1 MTPLRAKFIRGLAIR
16 GRAVRTQQAYTSFV
30 AELARFYRRSPDL
43 ISYEEVTVWLEHLI
57 HQRHLAPSSVN
68 IAVNAVR
75 FLYGTTLGRDTA
87 ALLAAIPHMKRHTRR
102 AEVYARSEV
111 EAILTAPAQPRDRA
125 FLMTVYAGG
134 LRLTEATRLKVT
146 DIDRARRQLR
156 VRHGKGAK
164 ERVLPLSARLL
175 AELEHYWR
183 KQRAGRP
190 GHDCPWLFLGQRAG
204 EPMNRSTGQNI
215 YYRAVKKSGLRR
227 KGGIHVLRHSFAT
240 HCIEAGLELTVVQR
254 WLGHSSLLTTA
265 RYLHVTAA
273 RLGQIAS
280 PLDLIELG
288 PLTAT
293 NAPSAPAVASAPTV
307 ARASSVAT
315 APTAA

>member
-43 ISYEEVTVWLEHLI
+43 ISYEEVTVWIEHLI
-57 HQRHLAPSSVN
+57 KERKLAASSVN

-75 FLYGTTLGRDTA
+75 FLYATVLGRDTT
-87 ALLAAIPHMKRHTRR
+87 ALLAAIPRMKRNTRR
-102 AEVYARSEV
+102 AEVYAKSEL

-134 LRLTEATRLKVT
+134 LRLTEATHLKVT
-146 DIDRARRQLR
+146 DIDRARMQLR

-175 AELEHYWR
+175 AELENYWR
-183 KQRAGRP
+183 AQRAGRP
-190 GHDCPWLFLGQRAG
+190 GHDCPWLFLGQRAD

-215 YYRAVKKSGLRR
+215 YYRAVQKSGLRR
-227 KGGIHVLRHSFAT
+227 KGGIHVLRHSYAT

-254 WLGHSSLLTTA
+254 LLGHSSLLTTA

-273 RLGQIAS
+273 RLGQIGS
-280 PLDLIELG
+280 PLDLIELA
-288 PLTAT
+288 PLT
-293 NAPSAPAVASAPTV
+293 APSAPSAPTV
-307 ARASSVAT
+307 ASAPSGPIAPAVVAS
-315 APTAA
+315 PTAS